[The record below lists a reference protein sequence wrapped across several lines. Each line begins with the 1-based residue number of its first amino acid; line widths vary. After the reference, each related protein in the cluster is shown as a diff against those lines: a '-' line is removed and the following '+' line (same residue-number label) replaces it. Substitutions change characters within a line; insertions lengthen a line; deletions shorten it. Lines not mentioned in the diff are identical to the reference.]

1 MSDIDLSTNY
11 MGLQLAHPIVP
22 SAGPLTHRLDRI
34 KRLEDAGAPAVI
46 LASLFEEQ
54 IEQESLILDHY
65 LSYGTETFAEALSY
79 FPDLGRYSVGP
90 EEYLELIC
98 AAKEQTSIPIIA
110 SLNGVS
116 GGGWTEYAAKIEQ
129 AGADALELNI
139 YYIATDPNIT
149 SAQVE
154 QRYLD
159 VLTQVKHNV
168 HIPVAVK
175 IGPFFSAM
183 SNMARRLCD
192 AGANALVLF
201 NRFYQPDLDIEAL
214 EVVPHLV
221 LSNSDELRLPLRWV
235 AILYGRVKC
244 ALALSTGVHTRD
256 DVLKGIMAGATIVTL
271 TSELLLHG
279 AGRINQLVREIRE
292 WMEQHEY
299 ISVAQM
305 RGSLSQRAVANPDAF
320 ERANYMKVLQS
331 WRPEPSALVSKLRR

>member
-1 MSDIDLSTNY
+1 MDLSTNY